1 MKVKN
6 VNTSC
11 IGGNLCFLFC
21 LEFINAL
28 LVLSICAPIQLHP
41 TQQSPMG
48 VVLMELKKPNT
59 KFCGFALCIAWKE
72 NTINS

>member
-1 MKVKN
+1 MLTPLVL
-6 VNTSC
+6 VAIC
-11 IGGNLCFLFC
+11 VFYFA
-21 LEFINAL
+21 FINAL
-28 LVLSICAPIQLHP
+28 LVLSICAPIQLYP
-41 TQQSPMG
+41 TMG

>member
-11 IGGNLCFLFC
+11 IGGNLCFLFS
-21 LEFINAL
+21 FINAL

-59 KFCGFALCIAWKE
+59 KFCGFALCIASKE

>member
-1 MKVKN
+1 MLTPLVL
-6 VNTSC
+6 VAIC
-11 IGGNLCFLFC
+11 VFYFA
-21 LEFINAL
+21 FINAL